1 MVRHSHR
8 LSEEMKAVVSLC
20 YLCLAILPPCPS
32 LCPLHQYHPMNH
44 REKLRHGHS
53 IRLHKQT
60 KSRVVK
66 RNYVKRLINNSNLV
80 VTQTQRPKKITK

>member
-1 MVRHSHR
+1 MVVHHSHH
-8 LSEEMKAVVSLC
+8 LSEEMKAVVYLC
-20 YLCLAILPPCPS
+20 YLCLVILPCPS

-60 KSRVVK
+60 KSGVVK
-66 RNYVKRLINNSNLV
+66 CNYVKRLINNSNLV
-80 VTQTQRPKKITK
+80 VTHIQWPLKK